1 MTLIERYLF
10 RQLLGPTIWAVI
22 ALASL
27 GILSQSL
34 TNLDLIVEQRQS
46 ALVFI
51 KVTALAVPVT
61 LSMIVPLAIF
71 VAGLITLNR
80 LQTENEIVVCYAGG
94 VSRWRVLSPALRLA
108 GWATLFTLVINLW
121 ISPWATREMYAEINA
136 ARADLAASLM
146 REGQF
151 THPVAGLTVY
161 AQDIGPGGTMR
172 NIFIDQTDP
181 KAGKPMTYTARSGR
195 MIKQNGRPMLMMY
208 QASSQELTKDG
219 VLNYLQFDQYP
230 FDLQPYMGATAPPK
244 PKATERYMRELLHP
258 SPKDSW
264 AMANKGRLK
273 AEAWSR
279 VGSVLYCLAF
289 MAFAVTA
296 VLGGSFNRL
305 GYAKRIAAFCL
316 LAIVV
321 RVVGLVLLGVCA
333 KAPGLNPLQVLI
345 PLLSFIGAV
354 MSYVGRRTSKPKY
367 IARPPIHAQAPSL
380 SGAVA

>member
-1 MTLIERYLF
+1 MILIERYLF
-10 RQLLGPTIWAVI
+10 RQLLGPTLWAVV
-22 ALASL
+22 ALGSL

-34 TNLDLIVEQRQS
+34 AGLDLIVEQRQS
-46 ALVFI
+46 PAVFI
-51 KVTALAVPVT
+51 KVTALAMPMT
-61 LSMIVPLAIF
+61 LSLIVPLAIF

-121 ISPWATREMYAEINA
+121 VSPWATREMSAEINA
-136 ARADLAASLM
+136 ARADLAASLL

-172 NIFIDQTDP
+172 NVFIDQDDA
-181 KAGKPMTYTARSGR
+181 KSGKPMTYTARTGR
-195 MIKQNGRPMLMMY
+195 LIKQNGRPMLLMY
-208 QASSQELTKDG
+208 TGASQQLDKNGALSYVEFAEYTL
-219 VLNYLQFDQYP
+219 
-230 FDLQPYMGATAPPK
+230 DLQQDTTTVAPK

-279 VGSVLYCLAF
+279 VGSALYCLAF

-305 GYAKRIAAFCL
+305 GYAKRIAVFCV
-316 LAIVV
+316 LAIVI
-321 RVVGLVLLGVCA
+321 RVAGLVMVGICA
-333 KAPGLNPLQVLI
+333 KSPSLDPLQVLI
-345 PLLSFIGAV
+345 PGLSFVAAL
-354 MSYVGRRTSKPKY
+354 MSYVGRRTPKPKY
-367 IARPPIHAQAPSL
+367 PARPPLQPRASAL
-380 SGAVA
+380 VEAAA